1 MNCWYIYN
9 TVNKPFYEL
18 LVYLQHVVNKPFYK
32 LLVYLQHGK

>member
-18 LVYLQHVVNKPFYK
+18 LVYLQHGNKPFYE

>member
-9 TVNKPFYEL
+9 TVDKPFYEL
-18 LVYLQHVVNKPFYK
+18 WYIYNTVNK